1 LTLELLRERLAAGD
15 DRAEAEAWVREHSVF
30 TTHTPVLAGHDR
42 FDPHIFNEQMA
53 VEREALG
60 LPEYD
65 LLAYGRVNPDDAQES
80 FTMTVLGLKLSRHA
94 NGVSR
99 LNGEVAR
106 AQWHSLYP
114 DRPLAQVP
122 IAHVTNG
129 IHLPTWTHP
138 IGRAFLARHLGD
150 WMENRT
156 DPGFWQRLAEV
167 GDEDLW
173 AYRCALRQALVAYLR
188 RQLPRQSLPQRA
200 FLNPDAL
207 TIGFARRFATYK
219 RAPLLFSDL

>member
-1 LTLELLRERLAAGD
+1 LSPVSLPDALPICLLRALGVEADVYHMNEGHCALLTLELLRERLAAGD

-42 FDPHIFNEQMA
+42 FDPYIFNEQMA

-65 LLAYGRVNPDDAQES
+65 LLAYGRVNPDDAQAS
-80 FTMTVLGLKLSRHA
+80 FTLTVLGLTLSRHA

-138 IGRAFLARHLGD
+138 IGRAFLDRHLGD

-167 GDEDLW
+167 GDE
-173 AYRCALRQALVAYLR
+173 
-188 RQLPRQSLPQRA
+188 
-200 FLNPDAL
+200 
-207 TIGFARRFATYK
+207 
-219 RAPLLFSDL
+219 